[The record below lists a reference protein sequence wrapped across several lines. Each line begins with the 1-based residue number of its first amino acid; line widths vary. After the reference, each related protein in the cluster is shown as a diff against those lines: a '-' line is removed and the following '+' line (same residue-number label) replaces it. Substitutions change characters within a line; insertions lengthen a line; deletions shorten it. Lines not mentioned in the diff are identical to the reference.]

1 MRKTVPERTRT
12 LVGIE
17 TEAFG
22 ANPAEMDK
30 TYQFQYRV
38 LNLDDVIASARSA
51 MPPMPPGGGMGG
63 MPPGMGGMGGMG
75 GLPPGMM

>member
-1 MRKTVPERTRT
+1 MMVVAERTRT

-22 ANPAEMDK
+22 TNPAEMDK

-38 LNLDDVIASARSA
+38 LNLDDVIASHADTLQPNSDY
-51 MPPMPPGGGMGG
+51 PQE
-63 MPPGMGGMGGMG
+63 
-75 GLPPGMM
+75 L